1 MCLNC
6 VLCFLSSDWMFYGF
20 LHFKLCP
27 LRSDVHLLLH
37 YSCKLLRYEGI
48 LFKLLLIS
56 NRYDGSYTYHN
67 CYQQYGFHRD
77 TAVNVAGLGSCLLL
91 ISLGEFFLALASSI
105 YCCTAVCCGTS
116 PAVVST
122 VSNYHLHHSVVNVKS

>member
-1 MCLNC
+1 MSCGFYHQIGCFMGFSISSC
-6 VLCFLSSDWMFYGF
+6 VLSGAMFICYCITLASYSDMKAY
-20 LHFKLCP
+20 C
-27 LRSDVHLLLH
+27 
-37 YSCKLLRYEGI
+37 
-48 LFKLLLIS
+48 S
-56 NRYDGSYTYHN
+56 NSYHSKRYDGSYTYHD

-116 PAVVST
+116 PAVVSN
-122 VSNYHLHHSVVNVKS
+122 VSNYHLNHSVVNVKS

>member
-1 MCLNC
+1 MSCVFYHQIGCFMGFSISSC
-6 VLCFLSSDWMFYGF
+6 VLSGVMFICYCITLASYSDMKAY
-20 LHFKLCP
+20 C
-27 LRSDVHLLLH
+27 SNS
-37 YSCKLLRYEGI
+37 YY
-48 LFKLLLIS
+48 S
-56 NRYDGSYTYHN
+56 NRYDGSYTYHD

-105 YCCTAVCCGTS
+105 YCCTTVCCGTS

-122 VSNYHLHHSVVNVKS
+122 VSNYHLHHSVFNVKS

>member
-1 MCLNC
+1 
-6 VLCFLSSDWMFYGF
+6 MFE
-20 LHFKLCP
+20 LCP
-27 LRSDVHLLLH
+27 VVFITRLDVLWVSPFQVVSSQEQCSSAIALLLQATPIWRH
-37 YSCKLLRYEGI
+37 TVQTLT
-48 LFKLLLIS
+48 IS
-56 NRYDGSYTYHN
+56 NRYDGSYTYHD

-116 PAVVST
+116 SAVVSN
-122 VSNYHLHHSVVNVKS
+122 VSNYHLNHSVVNAKS

>member
-1 MCLNC
+1 
-6 VLCFLSSDWMFYGF
+6 MFE
-20 LHFKLCP
+20 LCP
-27 LRSDVHLLLH
+27 VVFIIRLDALWVSPFQVVSSQEQLFICYCITLAS
-37 YSCKLLRYEGI
+37 YSNMKAYCSNSYYG
-48 LFKLLLIS
+48 
-56 NRYDGSYTYHN
+56 NRYCGSYTYHD

-116 PAVVST
+116 PAVVSN
-122 VSNYHLHHSVVNVKS
+122 VSNYHLNHSVVNAKS

>member
-6 VLCFLSSDWMFYGF
+6 PVFFIIRLDVLWVSPFQVVDLSGAMFICYCITLASYSDMKAY
-20 LHFKLCP
+20 C
-27 LRSDVHLLLH
+27 SNS
-37 YSCKLLRYEGI
+37 YY
-48 LFKLLLIS
+48 S
-56 NRYDGSYTYHN
+56 NRYDGSYTYHD

-105 YCCTAVCCGTS
+105 YCCTVVCCGTS